1 MSQVR
6 PLRLSVLVVRRRAT
20 RPRGLVGLALAAV
33 LALASGSA
41 HAETTYA
48 VTKTEPKLVVGQ
60 PDKLSVTIEGKNGW
74 HLNQE
79 APVSLTLTPEPGLEI
94 AKTKL
99 ARADLAVSKP
109 EEIRFDVPVAA
120 REAGAKK
127 VVAEAKFVMCQA
139 EACKP
144 EKETVTLALEIAS
157 PAANKPNAH
166 PAKSAKGAKGG
177 KHDATK

>member
-1 MSQVR
+1 MKPAQAPRSSILFIGRR
-6 PLRLSVLVVRRRAT
+6 PTA
-20 RPRGLVGLALAAV
+20 PAGLVGATLAAA
-33 LALASGSA
+33 LTLASGLA

-48 VTKTEPKLVVGQ
+48 VSKSEPKLVVGQ
-60 PDKLSVTIEGKNGW
+60 SDKLSLTIAGKNGW

-79 APVSLTLTPEPGLEI
+79 APVSLTLTPEAGLDI

-99 ARADLAVSKP
+99 ARADLALSKP

-144 EKETVTLALEIAS
+144 EKETVTLALEVAS
-157 PAANKPNAH
+157 PAAAKPNAR
-166 PAKSAKGAKGG
+166 PGKGAKSP